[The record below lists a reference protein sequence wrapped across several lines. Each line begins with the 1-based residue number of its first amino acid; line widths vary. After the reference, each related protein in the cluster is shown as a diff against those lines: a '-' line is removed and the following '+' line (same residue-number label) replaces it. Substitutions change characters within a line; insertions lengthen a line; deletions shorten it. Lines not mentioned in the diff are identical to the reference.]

1 MTNYGAKVTRKPI
14 KQKFA
19 EDFPEPAVDRPASPD
34 GIAKTPMDK
43 SDILYCKDL
52 RFKPTT

>member
-1 MTNYGAKVTRKPI
+1 MTNYGAK
-14 KQKFA
+14 
-19 EDFPEPAVDRPASPD
+19 DRPASPD